1 MMDIDPLVVL
11 NDTLARDIPIT
22 RVMGISADDYDGNW
36 LKLTAP
42 AAPNRNDKQT
52 AFAGSSYSI
61 AALCGWSLLFVK
73 LLERGIDADV
83 AVYKGEINYVKPAVG
98 DFYAICAVPE
108 PEIIED
114 FFDALRTRKKAKIAL
129 DTVVYDAKG
138 PVVNFTGRYAVR
150 ILGSE

>member
-1 MMDIDPLVVL
+1 MADIDPLVVL

-22 RVMGISADDYDGNW
+22 RVMGISAGDYDGNR

-42 AAPNRNDKQT
+42 AAPNLNDKQT

-61 AALCGWSLLFVK
+61 AAVCGWSLLFVK
-73 LLERGIDADV
+73 LLEREIDADI
-83 AVYKGEINYVKPAVG
+83 AVYKGEIKYIKPAVG
-98 DFYAICAVPE
+98 DFYAVCVSPGT
-108 PEIIED
+108 EIIED
-114 FFDALRTRKKAKIAL
+114 FFDVLATRKKTKIAL

-138 PVVNFTGRYAVR
+138 PVVTFTGRYAVR